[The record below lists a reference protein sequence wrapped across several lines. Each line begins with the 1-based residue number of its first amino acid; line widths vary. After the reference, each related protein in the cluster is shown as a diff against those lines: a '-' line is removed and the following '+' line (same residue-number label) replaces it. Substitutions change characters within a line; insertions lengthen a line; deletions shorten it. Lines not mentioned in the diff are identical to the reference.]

1 MSFNL
6 LLSDRVYTIFGEGRR
21 GRRRQ
26 MRGKWGYSYV
36 WLKMRKE
43 SYINHLMRAP
53 HFAICPIWANLERKE
68 SYINHFMRAPHFA
81 IRPIRVDWE
90 RNKGIKMS
98 GPHSHIL
105 NFSWTNFTFLPI
117 TFIHLLH
124 SYGQKSKITYI
135 FLLISFFKQRKEKCI
150 FPFSFLFSSLFPN
163 IYDSLRVRLVH

>member
-1 MSFNL
+1 MIEFTPYL
-6 LLSDRVYTIFGEGRR
+6 EREEEVGE
-21 GRRRQ
+21 
-26 MRGKWGYSYV
+26 GKWGENEATLTFG
-36 WLKMRKE
+36 WRWEKKA
-43 SYINHLMRAP
+43 INHLMRAP

-150 FPFSFLFSSLFPN
+150 FPFSFLFFSLFPN
-163 IYDSLRVRLVH
+163 IYDSLRVRLIH